1 MRDDNVDKVV
11 NLVDKNLHGLT
22 ITELVEKL
30 SLSRSLVRTTL
41 AKLEGARKVD
51 FRKIGMAKLYFI
63 KRVSRK

>member
-11 NLVDKNLHGLT
+11 NLLDKNLHGLT

>member
-11 NLVDKNLHGLT
+11 NLLDKNLHGLT

-30 SLSRSLVRTTL
+30 SLSRSLVRTSL

>member
-1 MRDDNVDKVV
+1 MDKVV
-11 NLVDKNLHGLT
+11 NLLDKNLHGLT